1 MMTLKEIKEGIEE
14 LKALIR
20 NADEATKKEIEYR
33 LDDLNPS
40 GCVLEGIFLVLSNL
54 TLHITSQNQF

>member
-1 MMTLKEIKEGIEE
+1 MMTLKEIEGEIEE

-33 LDDLNPS
+33 LDDLMRIY
-40 GCVLEGIFLVLSNL
+40 GTEAYIQKHWRD
-54 TLHITSQNQF
+54 LHGRNKRKD